1 VTFHVATLMPTNL
14 QDDPNCNEKKK
25 HIGNDFVKI
34 IYNESGEEYNLTT
47 ISVWKYNNEITLPAI
62 KT

>member
-1 VTFHVATLMPTNL
+1 MPTNL

-47 ISVWKYNNEITLPAI
+47 ISVCRANRYESDKI
-62 KT
+62 

>member
-1 VTFHVATLMPTNL
+1 MPTNL

-47 ISVWKYNNEITLPAI
+47 ISVKEMKNLKLYMEN
-62 KT
+62 

>member
-1 VTFHVATLMPTNL
+1 MPTNL

-47 ISVWKYNNEITLPAI
+47 ISVKKMKNLKLTMEH
-62 KT
+62 